1 MKPGK
6 TTFLLVLLLLFFQI
20 TYSQD
25 KHITIY
31 KYSTVK
37 IYPPDDNAKRAEL
50 VALLQLDHY
59 YYEQD
64 GGFVAEINQSDIKRL
79 QTTGYRYTILVDD
92 VAKHVNELN
101 RQYYARTASGRVAYE
116 QSGSILDSMI
126 KKPVA
131 FTVQPTFGGYYSF
144 SQMDTAMTNLVA
156 AYPLIAQKTSLGL
169 SIEGR
174 NIWCIKISDNVT
186 TAQDATEPDVLF
198 VGLQHA
204 REAITGASMIFFM
217 KYLCE
222 EYYKGNQQII
232 DLVNNREFYIIPCMN
247 PDGWEFNRI
256 TATGVVNGIGGGQR
270 KNRRNIGTD
279 VMGSGTTYYS
289 NSQKGVD
296 LNRNWG
302 VDWGNCDPPIQGNVA
317 SCGSTDPDDATY
329 WGTGAFSEPE
339 TQAIKNLVTAKNFV
353 VAFDQ
358 HSFGP
363 YYSLPF
369 GRRSLHTMTTQQTEF
384 YTCIPALM
392 GQYNGMRANDSYGA
406 LGYEVAGGFKDWML
420 LGDIGL
426 GSKGSVYG
434 MTGEGPAGGGTSG
447 TNGSFWAPAAEI
459 VNLCQGICYQ
469 NLQLAYAA
477 GSYVDLQ
484 DVSDIAVPVGAL
496 TGNFNFSIKR
506 IGLANAPVTV
516 TLIPLQNISSAGS
529 PVTVNSLPNYYD
541 VYNGSISYTLP
552 GGISAGHRI
561 KFAWR
566 VQTGGYTYYDTVV
579 KFYNPSQL
587 LYDNME
593 GSFSTNWTTT
603 FSGTGAVGWDLTS
616 NGTGLNGAGHAMSE
630 SPAAGT
636 NYTTST
642 TRRAH
647 YKNAMDLTGA
657 TAAYLSFWV
666 RHRAENFRDRL
677 IVEAST
683 TSTNGTNG
691 TWFPV
696 MGTTTVQEPG
706 TLDGATING
715 IPSLTGIRENWTHEI
730 YNLSAYDGNAAVR
743 IRFTFISDS
752 DPTSFADERDDGFYI
767 DEVKI
772 IRSSAALI
780 TLPVHF
786 INFTGTSLP
795 DKTIRLDWNAT
806 TDEHHDYFEIEKS
819 VNGTNFTSI
828 GKGPASAPYW
838 KIDPSPYIGNN
849 YYRVKQVDKDGAIT
863 YSNTIKIAYDPSKFV
878 VSVYPNPA
886 KEDVTLRFN
895 TTTTERVTIRVT
907 DLSGKIVYSK
917 QMTVGGNVNEAKINV
932 QGWASQTYIV
942 KVTKSDNTSLSVQ
955 KLIKQ

>member
-6 TTFLLVLLLLFFQI
+6 TTFFLVLLLLFCQI

-25 KHITIY
+25 

-37 IYPPDDNAKRAEL
+37 IYPPDDNVKRAEL
-50 VALLQLDHY
+50 IGLLQLDHY
-59 YYEQD
+59 YFEED
-64 GGFVAEINQSDIKRL
+64 GGFVAEINQSEIKRL
-79 QTTGYRYTILVDD
+79 RTTGYRYTILVDD
-92 VAKHVNELN
+92 VAKHVNDLN
-101 RQYYARTASGRVAYE
+101 RQYYARVASGRVAYE

-156 AYPLIAQKTSLGL
+156 SYPSIAQKISLGT

-174 NIWCIKISDNVT
+174 TIWCIKISDNVA

-222 EYYKGNQQII
+222 EYAKGNQQIV

-270 KNRRNIGTD
+270 KNRRNVGTD
-279 VMGSGTTYYS
+279 IQGSGTNYYGTS
-289 NSQKGVD
+289 HKGVD

-302 VDWGNCDPPIQGNVA
+302 IDWADCSAPILGSPTN
-317 SCGSTDPDDATY
+317 CGSSNPNDGTY
-329 WGTGAFSEPE
+329 WGTAPFSEPE
-339 TQAIKNLVTAKNFV
+339 TQAIRNLVISKNFV

-358 HSFGP
+358 HAFGP

-369 GRRSLHTMTTQQTEF
+369 GRRSLHTMTTQQTQF
-384 YTCIPALM
+384 YTTIPALM

-420 LGDIGL
+420 LGDVGT
-426 GSKGSVYG
+426 GTKGTVYG
-434 MTGEGPAGGGTSG
+434 MTGEGPAGGGTGGS
-447 TNGSFWAPAAEI
+447 NGSFWAPAGEI
-459 VNLCQGICYQ
+459 VNLSQGICYQ
-469 NLQLAYAA
+469 NLQLAYSA

-484 DVSDIAVPVGAL
+484 DQSDIALGSL
-496 TGNFNFSIKR
+496 TGNLSFSIKR
-506 IGLANAPVTV
+506 IGLADAPVTV
-516 TLIPLQNISSAGS
+516 TLIPLQNITSVGS

-552 GGISAGHRI
+552 ATLSNGQRV

-579 KFYNPSQL
+579 KFYNPTQL
-587 LYDNME
+587 LYDDME
-593 GSFSTNWTTT
+593 GPFSTNWTTT
-603 FSGTGAVGWDLTS
+603 FSGTGAVGWDVTS
-616 NGTGLNGAGHAMSE
+616 AGTGLNGAGRAMSE
-630 SPAAGT
+630 SPSG

-647 YKNAMDLTGA
+647 YRNAMDLTNA
-657 TAAYLSFWV
+657 TATYLSFWT

-677 IVEAST
+677 RVEVSINST
-683 TSTNGTNG
+683 DGSNGAWTS
-691 TWFPV
+691 V
-696 MGTTTVQEPG
+696 AGTTTVQEPG

-715 IPSLTGIRENWTHEI
+715 LPSLTGIRENWTHEI
-730 YNLSAYDGNAAVR
+730 FNLSAFNGNAAVR

-752 DPTSFADERDDGFYI
+752 DPSSFADERDDGFYI
-767 DEVKI
+767 DNVKI
-772 IRSSAALI
+772 IRSNAVLV

-819 VNGTNFTSI
+819 AGGTNFISI
-828 GKGPASAPYW
+828 GKGPLSAPYW
-838 KIDPSPYIGNN
+838 KVDASPYIGSNF
-849 YYRVKQVDKDGAIT
+849 YRVKQVDKDGTVT
-863 YSNTIKIAYDPSKFV
+863 YSNTIKINYDPSKFV
-878 VSVYPNPA
+878 VTVYPNPA
-886 KEDVTLRFN
+886 KEDVTFRFN
-895 TTTTERVTIRVT
+895 TETTERVTIRIT
-907 DLSGKIVYSK
+907 DLSGKTVYST
-917 QMTVGGNVNEAKINV
+917 QVTVGAGVNESKINV

-942 KVTKSDNTSLSVQ
+942 KVTNRDNTCLTVQ
-955 KLIKQ
+955 KLVKQ